1 MVDTHA
7 AQATGRLCKYL
18 TSSQTDGEKVLVV
31 VSSVSLTAVVLLL
44 LIILIT
50 ALRASYQKSST
61 NIFRSHVTA
70 YFVSLLV
77 SDLLQAIGSIM
88 NLKWIQDMA
97 CSSSGGIKQAADIGT
112 AFWILIIAVHTF
124 NVLVC
129 GIHVRRILMFV
140 LLVAIWSFISALV
153 AMSPII
159 LQNKSKGPY
168 FNISG
173 YWCWISEKY
182 ETEQFVLE
190 YMIMFIS
197 AVASFILYVLVFL
210 KLRGN
215 LLVAGGRFR
224 FRSVA
229 KESAWMPYQ
238 NYEASELRVHMVSVA
253 KHMLLYPIAYMI
265 LIVPIAACRFAEW
278 TGHKVPL
285 DAIIFRH
292 DPSPSAFSTPAS
304 TTLFRRL
311 IWEGTVPLEIH
322 VDPAELPANS
332 DRGLECYF
340 IQAPR
345 VSYLPLLIPEIKR
358 FLVDI
363 VFDSAGAKL
372 IKEEDWWFETEDKV
386 LMRWHWSIG
395 LLYDFHTITSTLKKR
410 SPDQPLAPL
419 RLILHL
425 AAPPTDKLLLSPSI
439 EACKQAFMGQLKEAD
454 FLRWGNT
461 KRMTGLRQAEQDGI
475 WEAIRDHNFDEYW
488 KIASRVTPTT
498 TPARQMSPPPSSVSL
513 HSRPPSADTAGA
525 PDKDGAYN
533 VRSVPI
539 RIYLPDGPVL
549 QDVAPPSLESGGY
562 YTLGKYLSM
571 HLPLLFP
578 SSNRVLAYSVVQ
590 GVMCPLEAELAWLG
604 ACMAGADG
612 WVNVMIGLV

>member
-1 MVDTHA
+1 MPISIIVSHVHRLLSVCYFDQRSSSAPSRTLIAALSFADAHA
-7 AQATGRLCKYL
+7 AEATDGLGKYL
-18 TSSQTDGEKVLVV
+18 TSSQTDGEMVLVV

-50 ALRASYQKSST
+50 ALRASYQKSGT

-97 CSSSGGIKQAADIGT
+97 VSQSSFCSAQGGIKQAADIGT
-112 AFWILIIAVHTF
+112 AFWILTIAVHTF

-129 GIHVRRILMFV
+129 GIHARRILMFV
-140 LLVAIWSFISALV
+140 LLVAVWSFIAALV
-153 AMSPII
+153 AMGPFI

-238 NYEASELRVHMVSVA
+238 NYEASDLRVHMVSVA

-278 TGHKVPL
+278 TGHEVPL
-285 DAIIFRH
+285 GAIIFSDSVFLLSGFVNTLLFVLTGRVL
-292 DPSPSAFSTPAS
+292 PFKKILSTFKSSYSEPCCQ
-304 TTLFRRL
+304 
-311 IWEGTVPLEIH
+311 
-322 VDPAELPANS
+322 AELPDSKAPVSRERESRPSSSWNS
-332 DRGLECYF
+332 SSTWREKDLP
-340 IQAPR
+340 Q
-345 VSYLPLLIPEIKR
+345 LPL
-358 FLVDI
+358 
-363 VFDSAGAKL
+363 
-372 IKEEDWWFETEDKV
+372 ETYSTNS
-386 LMRWHWSIG
+386 R
-395 LLYDFHTITSTLKKR
+395 TS
-410 SPDQPLAPL
+410 
-419 RLILHL
+419 
-425 AAPPTDKLLLSPSI
+425 
-439 EACKQAFMGQLKEAD
+439 
-454 FLRWGNT
+454 
-461 KRMTGLRQAEQDGI
+461 
-475 WEAIRDHNFDEYW
+475 Y
-488 KIASRVTPTT
+488 
-498 TPARQMSPPPSSVSL
+498 SVS
-513 HSRPPSADTAGA
+513 RG
-525 PDKDGAYN
+525 
-533 VRSVPI
+533 R
-539 RIYLPDGPVL
+539 R
-549 QDVAPPSLESGGY
+549 SLEPFS
-562 YTLGKYLSM
+562 LSETSS
-571 HLPLLFP
+571 LL
-578 SSNRVLAYSVVQ
+578 
-590 GVMCPLEAELAWLG
+590 
-604 ACMAGADG
+604 
-612 WVNVMIGLV
+612 NV